1 MRNQMAQTRQHG
13 ISQLKKNK
21 TEIKCNDESDQPD
34 KTASH
39 QQTER
44 KHNNHKENA
53 GQDTTN
59 CKGNPD
65 AKKKKTSQPMIQKPP
80 VPQSM

>member
-34 KTASH
+34 NGLAPAD
-39 QQTER
+39 R
-44 KHNNHKENA
+44 
-53 GQDTTN
+53 
-59 CKGNPD
+59 
-65 AKKKKTSQPMIQKPP
+65 KKTQ
-80 VPQSM
+80 

>member
-1 MRNQMAQTRQHG
+1 MSPT
-13 ISQLKKNK
+13 SQ
-21 TEIKCNDESDQPD
+21 I
-34 KTASH
+34 TASH

-65 AKKKKTSQPMIQKPP
+65 AKKKQVNP
-80 VPQSM
+80 